1 MRVLSQT
8 KSSRTSRDLFNR
20 AGFLLLL
27 VAIAVALSAC
37 GGDDGGSAN
46 GGSANPNTA
55 TLAWDAVMDPNL
67 GGYRIYY
74 GTSPGTYDQPLGLGL
89 GVGNVT
95 TFTVTGLTNGTRYYF
110 AATAF
115 DTSNNESAFSNEV
128 FKDIP

>member
-1 MRVLSQT
+1 MRALSQT

-20 AGFLLLL
+20 AGFLLLF
-27 VAIAVALSAC
+27 AIAGALPGC
-37 GGDDGGSAN
+37 GGGGDDGGSAN
-46 GGSANPNTA
+46 PNPNPA

-89 GVGNVT
+89 GVGKVT
-95 TFTVTGLTNGTRYYF
+95 TFTVTGLNSGTRYYF

-115 DTSNNESAFSNEV
+115 DTSNTESAFSNEV